1 MNHAD
6 FGSNASQNTPRLPA
20 GDPEQH
26 ASSSGTSA
34 FAVLV
39 GIGFLLMATFFVL
52 SFVAVWKRSEGRTTQ
67 IATSVIENSSTHQSS
82 DQTDSEVWLDA
93 MVNLKRL
100 DRGPG
105 QLRSSPGGTS
115 IAEFDHKS
123 SVKVA
128 SSSVKNHE
136 KWYRVKGIYKSAM
149 VEGWMHSDIVIVEQ
163 QP

>member
-1 MNHAD
+1 MNQAD
-6 FGSNASQNTPRLPA
+6 IGSNASPNAPLPNLDES
-20 GDPEQH
+20 GQH
-26 ASSSGTSA
+26 AASSGTST

-52 SFVAVWKRSEGRTTQ
+52 SFWAVWKRSEGRTTQ
-67 IATSVIENSSTHQSS
+67 IAQPVVENNRTPESS
-82 DQTDSEVWLDA
+82 DRIDSEVWLDA

-115 IAEFDHKS
+115 KAEFDHKS
-123 SVKVA
+123 PVKVA
-128 SSSVKNHE
+128 LSSVRNHE
-136 KWYRVKGIYKSAM
+136 KWYRVKGIYKGAM
-149 VEGWMHSDIVIVEQ
+149 VEGYMHSDILIVAR